1 MLLEFSHAV
10 ISAFAP
16 GLTLE
21 RFASWRLSRRLTS
34 ALLLAV
40 LFGGMAPRPAQA
52 QTVDWAAFGQ
62 RATEFARNA
71 YREVKQDAQWLKQN
85 LSTDMWWTRQLMAS
99 YEDYKNARMI
109 YQRVTNPNASIN
121 IIQGM
126 PLLEVYGTN
135 SGGDEDVYV
144 LRPVLRPQQRLN
156 PPRLPNLV
164 LPDFNAIWD
173 AVKSGQLDFD
183 LDHFTV
189 VAKSDDANLSP
200 QELARRSI
208 EDAWGNW
215 RQAQAMQGTSI
226 DEALYNIPL
235 DAHTYDQLGIEAQTY
250 LNRRRQSLQ
259 TIAEFL
265 SQRGPDDPAY
275 KQALQA
281 LAEVEKAQSS
291 GQGTTIAQD
300 VRARLMRIDGQ
311 ATQVVSIAAR
321 LRQAV
326 GEVARRQANKEQNIQ
341 TLKSLYKP
349 AQSGVFSFTEW
360 FNKLGTDKKD
370 VNKEQLS
377 ASMLANAHAEDIATS
392 ASERMKQEFL
402 DRLDHENNKFRELAD
417 QKARAIESMRS
428 AMGDA
433 WYADQSRILALE
445 VQQDTA
451 MARLRL
457 LLAKN
462 PSPTGVPV
470 RVPDQLATI
479 PGTIRS
485 SAPPT
490 KDPVEVLTE
499 QLPDKL
505 QARIEERK
513 TALANDPTLR
523 IGIVAPVFQAL
534 DAAAKSVFGKSF
546 NLSKWGTA

>member
-10 ISAFAP
+10 VSAFAP

-85 LSTDMWWTRQLMAS
+85 LSTDMWWTRQMMAS

-126 PLLEVYGTN
+126 PLLEVYGTGAN
-135 SGGDEDVYV
+135 GDEDVYV

-156 PPRLPNLV
+156 PPRLPNLK
-164 LPDFNAIWD
+164 LPDFDAIWT
-173 AVKSGQLDFD
+173 AIKSGQLDFD

-189 VAKSDDANLSP
+189 AMKSDDANLSEE
-200 QELARRSI
+200 ELAKRSI

-215 RQAQAMQGTSI
+215 RKAQEMEGPAI
-226 DEALYNIPL
+226 DEALYNVPL
-235 DAHTYDQLGIEAQTY
+235 DATTYNQLGVEAQTY

-259 TIAEFL
+259 KIAEFL
-265 SQRGPDDPAY
+265 SPRGSDDPAY
-275 KQALQA
+275 QQALSA
-281 LAEVEKAQSS
+281 LADVDKAISS
-291 GQGTTIAQD
+291 GQGNMLAQD

-311 ATQVVSIAAR
+311 ATQVVAIAAR

-326 GEVARRQANKEQNIQ
+326 GEVARRQANKDINVQN
-341 TLKSLYKP
+341 LKTLYKP
-349 AQSGVFSFTEW
+349 NSTGVFSFTQW
-360 FNKLGTDKKD
+360 FNGLGTDRKD
-370 VNKEQLS
+370 ANKEQLS
-377 ASMLANAHAEDIATS
+377 ASMLANAHAEDIATNT
-392 ASERMKQEFL
+392 SERMKQEYL
-402 DRLDHENNKFRELAD
+402 DRLDEQNNKFRELAD
-417 QKARAIESMRS
+417 QKARAIESLRS

-470 RVPDQLATI
+470 RVPDNLATL
-479 PGTIRS
+479 PGTVPASRPGGQD
-485 SAPPT
+485 AV
-490 KDPVEVLTE
+490 KVLTE

-505 QARIEERK
+505 KARIEERK
-513 TALANDPTLR
+513 DALAKDPTLR

-534 DAAAKSVFGKSF
+534 DAASKSVFGRSF